1 MDIKYEVTF
10 TEVEKIRKLVTT
22 RMICSSVSLASCV
35 LIMIVYFILFFQ
47 TICERKRRMQLITNA
62 NYQKEKEIN
71 SSFQRTGSMSSTKSK
86 QNSQGFGLG
95 SHAMF
100 FLILTNLLWSI
111 NSVFC
116 CLLYP
121 KGFSFLL
128 DNYLTLCPVHGFLHN
143 YFDLASIGWTTV
155 ISYLFYSSMKA
166 AAFNPNEEK
175 KKLIQG
181 SIFSFGFPI
190 MICLGPFY
198 SSSYGPTGSYC
209 SINRLNE
216 SKYDTMWGWV
226 LQAYSFICIIYCF
239 VAVIKVSMFYHKK
252 LILVKEHNLQE
263 YKSLRKYV
271 YIFLLF
277 PIVLSLS
284 RILKLVNFALKK
296 YNNNVEQTG
305 AAYVYAITFS
315 LNGFF
320 NSLLCLFFFRRAI
333 MCCKGNER
341 TLSEID
347 TSSQS
352 DPVAGQEYKELLSR
366 NGNEGE

>member
-1 MDIKYEVTF
+1 
-10 TEVEKIRKLVTT
+10 
-22 RMICSSVSLASCV
+22 
-35 LIMIVYFILFFQ
+35 
-47 TICERKRRMQLITNA
+47 MQLITNA

-71 SSFQRTGSMSSTKSK
+71 SSFQRTGSMSSTKSN
-86 QNSQGFGLG
+86 QNSKGFGLG